1 VSKEQRAESREQRA
15 KSREQGAES
24 RELRAKSFKPNTMN
38 IKFEGGLNI
47 AIKIPKSK
55 YDQTVAFY
63 RDILK
68 LQVVE
73 KPITNPTV
81 SRTHQV
87 AFGNNVVWLDCV
99 DNYTH
104 SETWLELNTENVD
117 DATRYLKSK
126 GVDTCDEIEELP
138 EDMHWI
144 MDPAGTVF
152 IVKKR
157 DE

>member
-1 VSKEQRAESREQRA
+1 MEN
-15 KSREQGAES
+15 
-24 RELRAKSFKPNTMN
+24 EL
-38 IKFEGGLNI
+38 KFEGGINI

-68 LQVVE
+68 LEVEE
-73 KPITNPTV
+73 KPIDNPTV

-87 AFGNNVVWLDCV
+87 KFGNNVVWLDCV

-104 SETWLELNTENVD
+104 SEVWLDLTTDDITIATE
-117 DATRYLKSK
+117 YLKSK
-126 GVDTCDEIEELP
+126 GINTCDELEQIP

-152 IVKKR
+152 IVSK
-157 DE
+157 E